1 MSKIEHKLANSIIF
15 VHSMI
20 DDAGLSANE
29 FRVYCH
35 IARRAGAGLAFPSGD
50 SIAEVCR
57 MNKKTV
63 WTVLAS
69 LEERKMVT
77 RRNRKGTSNAYV
89 LTTPDEWSRVLDRV
103 DPIEGVTQNR
113 YHPVDPK
120 EVPPPDPKEVPLR
133 ISTEGNPHEGNPERG
148 EADASCPASIFR
160 ECWARLLDAGF
171 GVRYRAWLP
180 AWTTSAKKLERIYK
194 EDDFKTLVLFVL
206 KEMAND
212 PWLQQ
217 DDKRHHFNVART
229 LRPDIFETY
238 ASRFERN
245 EA

>member
-63 WTVLAS
+63 WTVLAA
-69 LEERKMVT
+69 LEERKMIT
-77 RRNRKGTSNAYV
+77 RKNRKGTSNAYV
-89 LTTPDEWSRVLDRV
+89 LTTPDEWSRVLDWV
-103 DPIEGVTQNR
+103 DPIEGVTQKR

-120 EVPPPDPKEVPLR
+120 EVPPLDPKEVPLR

-148 EADASCPASIFR
+148 EVSTSSPAAIFQT
-160 ECWARLLDAGF
+160 CWSKLLDAGF

-180 AWTTSAKKLERIYK
+180 TWTSAAKRLAKLYAG
-194 EDDFKTLVLFVL
+194 DDFEDLVLFVL
-206 KEMAND
+206 ESMAND
-212 PWLQQ
+212 PWLKQA
-217 DDKRHHFNVART
+217 DKKHHFNVART
-229 LRPDIFETY
+229 LRPEIFETY
-238 ASRFERN
+238 ASKMGK
-245 EA
+245 AQP